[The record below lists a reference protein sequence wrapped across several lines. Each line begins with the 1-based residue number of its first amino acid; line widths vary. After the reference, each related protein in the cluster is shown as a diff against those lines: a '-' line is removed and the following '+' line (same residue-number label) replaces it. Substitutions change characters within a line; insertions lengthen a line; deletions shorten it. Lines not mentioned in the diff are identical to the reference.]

1 MHTKSSSELPAS
13 YARREITEYIQTIIG
28 KRRSSATERSR
39 PVCVAFADP
48 ADAKNPVNMPH
59 INDLNI
65 VSVPTD
71 AELLE
76 TPNLRSFGKADV
88 IVLRPSDVKRETN
101 QLTSD
106 PNLGLLLKFVVT
118 AETDPESMSIPII
131 LDNRTG
137 KFNSALEI
145 ISNAFV
151 QGRLMGDLPFH
162 IANTDE
168 ELEHHLRVA
177 KDVKQRAPRI
187 DTSMASAVIKKQP
200 LPARVPHDGVFTVFI
215 GGGHANN
222 SKRDME
228 DATTFGYY
236 CASQGWRIVTG
247 AGSVEGSM
255 GAIHTG
261 FIQHHLDRLQESD
274 SLGAFKATLDQQFKI
289 EGSGKYD
296 AEKLILINPNLVEQM
311 AEQNLIPRNMFF
323 GYSMKPLLEM
333 ESPSGQE
340 PPGITYFDAGNRARR
355 LQGLL
360 APGTKIFLPGS
371 IGTDEEFEETVK
383 QHLEAKKQKLD
394 SGRSN
399 DIAFSDGTP
408 DDDGK
413 MIIFNRNGHL
423 DKLLAHYKLF
433 GDDAVTKA
441 NRRIHNVEVV
451 TSLEDLKKATES
463 RGNSWLERAR
473 SSKDTGA
480 PAQAA

>member
-1 MHTKSSSELPAS
+1 
-13 YARREITEYIQTIIG
+13 
-28 KRRSSATERSR
+28 
-39 PVCVAFADP
+39 
-48 ADAKNPVNMPH
+48 
-59 INDLNI
+59 
-65 VSVPTD
+65 
-71 AELLE
+71 
-76 TPNLRSFGKADV
+76 
-88 IVLRPSDVKRETN
+88 
-101 QLTSD
+101 
-106 PNLGLLLKFVVT
+106 
-118 AETDPESMSIPII
+118 
-131 LDNRTG
+131 
-137 KFNSALEI
+137 
-145 ISNAFV
+145 
-151 QGRLMGDLPFH
+151 MGDLPFH
-162 IANTDE
+162 IANTDK
-168 ELEHHLRVA
+168 ELEHHLRVT

-187 DTSMASAVIKKQP
+187 DTSMASATLRKQA
-200 LPARVPHDGVFTVFI
+200 LPELVPHDGIFTVFV

-228 DATTFGYY
+228 DATAFGYY

-261 FIQHHLDRLQESD
+261 FIQYHLDRLQTENV
-274 SLGAFKATLDQQFKI
+274 LGDFKTTLDLQYKL
-289 EGSGKYD
+289 GSSDEYD
-296 AEKLILINPNLVEQM
+296 AEKLILQNPNLIEQM
-311 AEQNLIPRNMFF
+311 ANQNLIPRIMFY

-333 ESPSGQE
+333 ESPSGAQ

-383 QHLEAKKQKLD
+383 QHLEAKNKKKET
-394 SGRSN
+394 GATN

-408 DDDGK
+408 DQDGK

-463 RGNSWLERAR
+463 RGTSWLERAR
-473 SSKDTGA
+473 GSAGSG
-480 PAQAA
+480 PAKVA